1 MPRHPP
7 NTLETLDRSHL
18 QRPTPDA
25 PSLDGLTGR
34 GPERRTSSAFCY
46 PVSTTERSWG
56 PDRSRGHDECHGT
69 SPDRARP
76 VITLFTMSNSH
87 PGYPRPAPAGPRPA
101 EAIPVSAIEHQSQ
114 DEKTENELHSD
125 PKRPPP
131 TPGPPK

>member
-46 PVSTTERSWG
+46 PVSTAAPSWG
-56 PDRSRGHDECHGT
+56 PDRSRDHDECHGT
-69 SPDRARP
+69 PPAQARP
-76 VITLFTMSNSH
+76 VILLSTVSH
-87 PGYPRPAPAGPRPA
+87 STHRYPRNAPAATRPA
-101 EAIPVSAIEHQSQ
+101 VRVWVSAIEHKS
-114 DEKTENELHSD
+114 TN
-125 PKRPPP
+125 
-131 TPGPPK
+131 

>member
-69 SPDRARP
+69 SPDRSEEHTSELQSLMR
-76 VITLFTMSNSH
+76 IS
-87 PGYPRPAPAGPRPA
+87 
-101 EAIPVSAIEHQSQ
+101 SAVFCL
-114 DEKTENELHSD
+114 KKK
-125 PKRPPP
+125 KR
-131 TPGPPK
+131 K

>member
-87 PGYPRPAPAGPRPA
+87 HGYPRHAPDGTRPA
-101 EAIPVSAIEHQSQ
+101 EAISVSAIEHRSK
-114 DEKTENELHSD
+114 DEKDRKSTRLNSRH
-125 PKRPPP
+125 
-131 TPGPPK
+131 